1 MLKSYF
7 MIACRK
13 LLKNRV
19 FSVVNILGLSVG
31 LAASILLI
39 LYVRFEFSYD
49 DFHRDSVN
57 IYRVATKVT
66 MQNEVVNNK
75 SETYEGVV
83 EALRNKFNEVK
94 AITVIS
100 TFDADGTFIS

>member
-13 LLKNRV
+13 LLKNRL
-19 FSVVNILGLSVG
+19 FSVVNILALSVG

-75 SETYEGVV
+75 SETYLICRGRCQAGV
-83 EALRNKFNEVK
+83 LSSK
-94 AITVIS
+94 
-100 TFDADGTFIS
+100 